1 MFAER
6 TKEGVYKQQDADEC
20 FQNMVTY
27 LEKIALTEDQE
38 GDKINLVKNLFEIE
52 FEIQY
57 FYFEKN
63 WIFYR
68 FFVFFSWEKLEKY

>member
-1 MFAER
+1 MELFPMFAER

-27 LEKIALTEDQE
+27 LEKIALTVDQE
-38 GDKINLVKNLFEIE
+38 GDKVNLVKNLFEIE

-57 FYFEKN
+57 FSFKKHE
-63 WIFYR
+63 IFYL
-68 FFVFFSWEKLEKY
+68 FF

>member
-57 FYFEKN
+57 F
-63 WIFYR
+63 
-68 FFVFFSWEKLEKY
+68 

>member
-27 LEKIALTEDQE
+27 LEKIALTVDQE
-38 GDKINLVKNLFEIE
+38 GDKVNLVKNLFEIE

-57 FYFEKN
+57 FSFKKHE
-63 WIFYR
+63 IFYL
-68 FFVFFSWEKLEKY
+68 FF